1 MLPCDRVMAIIRGDA
16 LPELVLKGGDVV
28 NVFSGEIYRADVAID
43 SGRVIALGEFKGQS
57 EADASG
63 RVVCPGFFD
72 SHVHIESS
80 MVTIPEYARAVVP
93 RGTTTV
99 VIDPHEIANVM
110 GLDGIKYMLKTSKY
124 QFLNVFVMLS
134 SCVPASNLETS
145 GSELRA
151 IDLFP
156 YIGQE
161 WILGLGEMMNFP
173 GVLACDPEV
182 MDKLKLF
189 QGQVIDG
196 HAPGLTG
203 RALNGYAAMGIQS
216 DHECTTAEEA
226 REKIRLGMA
235 IMIREGGT
243 AKNLLELLPAV
254 TPATL
259 SRCLLC
265 SDDRNPAVLLK
276 EGHIDFM
283 IAKAIRA
290 GLDPV
295 SAIRM
300 ATINPAQ
307 YFHLR
312 DRGAVAPGY
321 IADLAVLDNLKDCR
335 VLEVYK
341 NGLLVARDGRMTR
354 EPPDAGRRDVLRGSI
369 NIQWLKEEYFR
380 IPARGRHVRVMK
392 LIPDQIIT
400 EELIVEPTVREGMVV
415 ADPERDILK
424 LAVVERHLASSN
436 LGRGLV
442 SGFGLKRGAIA
453 SSVAHDSHNI
463 IVVGTNDAD
472 MMEAAVK
479 IRKIQGGFTVVVD
492 GKLVGQLP
500 LPIAGLMSD
509 QPLEKVREELDRIT
523 ALAHELGAL
532 PREPFMALS
541 FLALPVIPRL
551 KLTDRGLVD
560 VGQFKLVDIFAD

>member
-1 MLPCDRVMAIIRGDA
+1 MAIIRGDEP
-16 LPELVLKGGDVV
+16 PELVLKGGDVV
-28 NVFSGEIYRADVAID
+28 NVFSGEVYSADVAID
-43 SGRVIALGEFKGQS
+43 SGRVIALGEFKGKT
-57 EADASG
+57 EADVSG

-124 QFLNVFVMLS
+124 QFLNVYVMLS
-134 SCVPASNLETS
+134 SCVPSSNLETS

-173 GVLACDPEV
+173 GVLSCDPEV

-189 QGQVIDG
+189 EGQVIDG
-196 HAPGLTG
+196 HAPGLSG
-203 RALNGYAAMGIQS
+203 RALNGYVAMGIKS
-216 DHECTTAEEA
+216 DHECTSAEEA

-300 ATINPAQ
+300 ATINPAK

-321 IADLAVLDNLKDCR
+321 IADLAVVDNLKDCR

-341 NGLLVARDGRMTR
+341 NGLLVARDGRMTQ
-354 EPPDAGRRDVLRGSI
+354 ESPDAGRKDVLRGSI
-369 NIQWLKEEYFR
+369 NIQWLKEGYFQ
-380 IPARGRHVRVMK
+380 IPARGRHVRVMR

-400 EELIVEPTVREGMVV
+400 DELIVEPTVRDGMVV

-472 MMEAAVK
+472 MLEAAVK
-479 IRKIQGGFTVVVD
+479 IRKIQGGFTAVVD

-509 QPLEKVREELDRIT
+509 QPLEAVREALDRIT
-523 ALAHELGAL
+523 ALAHELGAT

-541 FLALPVIPRL
+541 FLALPVIPKL

-560 VGQFKLVDIFAD
+560 VGQFKIVDIFVD